1 MIDKKI
7 GILGGGQLGRMFI
20 QSAID
25 YGINVNILD
34 PDPNAPCRYIA
45 ENFHTGSIKDYET
58 VINFGKDLDI
68 ITIEIEQVNAKAL
81 KELENQGKK
90 VFPQP
95 EIIELIQDK
104 RSQKV
109 FYQKNKIPTSD
120 FMLVENKED
129 IAKNVDFFPAFNK
142 LAKDGYDGR
151 GVQKLVDENELH
163 AAFDAPGL
171 LEKLVDVEKEISIIV
186 GRNEN
191 GQTVVYPAVEL
202 VYHEGQNL
210 VDYLISPASISSEI
224 EKEAQYIALKIIE
237 KLEMVGILAVEMF
250 INKKGELL
258 VNEVAP
264 RPHNSGHHTIEGNFT
279 SQYEQHLRAIA
290 NLPLGSPETK
300 EKAAMVN
307 ILGEDGYTGKA
318 KYVGFEKAA
327 EIEGCYIHLY
337 GKEMTKPF
345 RKMGHITVIGENRAD
360 LIEKIEKIK
369 SYCKVKS
376 E

>member
-1 MIDKKI
+1 MINKKI

-34 PDPNAPCRYIA
+34 PDPNAPCKSIA
-45 ENFHTGSIKDYET
+45 ENFHAGSIKDFDT
-58 VINFGKDLDI
+58 VVNFGKDLDI

-81 KELENQGKK
+81 KELEKQGKK

-95 EIIELIQDK
+95 EVIELIQDK
-104 RSQKV
+104 RSQKI

-120 FMLVENKED
+120 FILVENKAE
-129 IAKNVDFFPAFNK
+129 IAKNSDFFPAFNK

-151 GVQKLVDENELH
+151 GVQKLVDENDLDS
-163 AAFDAPGL
+163 AFDAPGL
-171 LEKLVDVEKEISIIV
+171 LEKLVDIEKEISIIV
-186 GRNEN
+186 GRNES
-191 GQTVVYPAVEL
+191 GKTVVYPAVEL

-210 VDYLISPASISSEI
+210 VDYLISPANISAEI
-224 EKEAQYIALKIIE
+224 EKEAQEIALKIIE
-237 KLEMVGILAVEMF
+237 KLNMVGILAVEMF
-250 INKKGELL
+250 IDKEGKLL

-264 RPHNSGHHTIEGNFT
+264 RPHNSGHHSIEGNFT
-279 SQYEQHLRAIA
+279 SQYEQHLRAIV
-290 NLPLGSPETK
+290 NFPLGSPK
-300 EKAAMVN
+300 ARQRAAMVN
-307 ILGEDGYTGKA
+307 ILGEEGYTGKV

-327 EIEGCYIHLY
+327 ELEGCYVHLY
-337 GKEMTKPF
+337 GKETTKPF
-345 RKMGHITVIGENRAD
+345 RKMGHVTVVGDNKEE

-369 SYCKVKS
+369 SFCKVIS